1 MGDVTPLLVVTGTRR
16 EGAAVEGPGVT
27 VLPGGGDAA
36 RLAANLARLAPR
48 ACGIISYGTGGGL
61 TPGLGLGEMVIGDV
75 LTGAVTRGC
84 DPAWVQALARALP
97 QARIGTVFA
106 DGTLLA
112 SIDEKRRAAASGAII
127 VDMESHL
134 AAAAA
139 AEHGLPFAILR
150 CVSDTSEAAL
160 PPAVAVAM
168 RPDGSIA
175 LGKVLGSILRQPG
188 QLPALIHTI
197 RGFGVA
203 LGALDSGAGSVG
215 QRFSFDQC

>member
-1 MGDVTPLLVVTGTRR
+1 MGNVKPLLVVTGTHR
-16 EGAAVEGPGVT
+16 EGAALAGPGVT

-36 RLAANLARLAPR
+36 RLAANLARLAPH

-61 TPGLGLGEMVIGDV
+61 IADLRLGEMVIGEA
-75 LTGAVTRGC
+75 LTGALTGDC
-84 DPAWVQALARALP
+84 EPAWVQALARALP
-97 QARIGTVFA
+97 QARIGSVFA

-112 SIDEKRRAAASGAII
+112 SIAEKRRAAANAAII

-175 LGKVLGSILRQPG
+175 LGKVLGSVLRQPG

-203 LGALDSGAGSVG
+203 LAALDSGAASVG
-215 QRFSFDQC
+215 GRLSFDQR